1 MSCFVVADLL
11 DLWCYFPAFAGFP
24 HTQLI
29 ICASH
34 SKACWDESSSRG
46 SQQRPLHQDLLDKTQ
61 EQLTFTQKRRWV
73 CGPSPDV
80 DGLIGAARCLRP
92 AGSCRNV
99 PCCPVCSWK
108 LIVFPSQELLER
120 FMEASLGLED
130 FLDSFQSSRRTYHLR
145 RAQAEK
151 IQEVSEARQQQPE
164 KSKAAEE
171 SQASE
176 GEEKVEQPRSSHLPN
191 GFIAQGPL
199 RVFQVRYGLRPAIL
213 LPHYN
218 VSTSSSLPAS
228 QASSPPAE
236 AHLGQRLSP
245 TSPLPGPG
253 QAVGLRLIGQLP
265 GGWPASG
272 RALRLQQLYRLS
284 PQQTEPPFR

>member
-1 MSCFVVADLL
+1 M
-11 DLWCYFPAFAGFP
+11 AGAP
-24 HTQLI
+24 IWSSMLPQT
-29 ICASH
+29 
-34 SKACWDESSSRG
+34 CWELQKCS
-46 SQQRPLHQDLLDKTQ
+46 LH
-61 EQLTFTQKRRWV
+61 FWH
-73 CGPSPDV
+73 
-80 DGLIGAARCLRP
+80 
-92 AGSCRNV
+92 
-99 PCCPVCSWK
+99 CPVCSWR

-130 FLDSFQSSRRTYHLR
+130 FLDSFQSSRKTYHLR

-151 IQEVSEARQQQPE
+151 IQEVSQARQQQPG
-164 KSKAAEE
+164 KSKEAEE
-171 SQASE
+171 SQTSE
-176 GEEKVEQPRSSHLPN
+176 VREKAEQPQGSHLPN

-213 LPHYN
+213 LPHYK
-218 VSTSSSLPAS
+218 VSASSSLPAS

-236 AHLGQRLSP
+236 PHLGQRLSP

-284 PQQTEPPFR
+284 PQQAEPPFR